1 MTEANGMALIQRAF
15 DEVELFVLFSWRD
28 WFAAIVPSFLFA
40 AGPILTLPPDVAIR
54 RCLLML
60 SWSILYIYAFTLLNQ
75 VLGLEEDRVNKPD
88 RPIPSGRVSM
98 RGAQTRCVVVWVLF
112 LSTSLLERT
121 IWCEN
126 LIHAVFSA
134 FLSCTRPGGHWIGK
148 NVVGMSVM
156 GGAMLSTSRKIMG
169 DGTLAAGTWE
179 DIISLSVWAGL
190 CTHVQDFRDQAG
202 DRRVGRST
210 LPLAFGDIAAR
221 CILVFVCLPAALVV
235 VCTNGPGQNA
245 PWIVA
250 VMHGLVG
257 YRLLRH
263 RDRDVDDRTYTVGNI
278 ASRIVLLRAQERSIT
293 VWLGRSSF
301 TPSAR
306 LRL

>member
-1 MTEANGMALIQRAF
+1 M
-15 DEVELFVLFSWRD
+15 V
-28 WFAAIVPSFLFA
+28 
-40 AGPILTLPPDVAIR
+40 AGVTLA
-54 RCLLML
+54 
-60 SWSILYIYAFTLLNQ
+60 S
-75 VLGLEEDRVNKPD
+75 
-88 RPIPSGRVSM
+88 
-98 RGAQTRCVVVWVLF
+98 WVLF

-121 IWCEN
+121 IWFEN

-134 FLSCTRPGGHWIGK
+134 FLSWTRPGGHWIGK

-263 RDRDVDDRTYTVGNI
+263 RDRDADDRTYTVGTI